1 MLYIMKNKKLTNSE
15 VVGIHYIIDLFG
27 CNRQQINSDIFLKK
41 VFADSIKGTDI
52 ILLNESFY
60 KFDPQ
65 GVTGYFLL
73 ANSHMSLHS
82 WPEHGYLSI
91 DIYTCSS
98 SEMTRKLVD
107 SILEKISH
115 EKVFIKNIDRT
126 YDLID
131 LGKKNTTLEMP
142 IYANGDNQ
150 LITVTK
156 WQDSIVSAF
165 QKIDIVDTK
174 EFGRC
179 MIIND
184 IMQTS
189 EYDHEI
195 YDNQILASLSDSDT
209 EIIILGGGD
218 GYVASMA
225 LAKNP
230 KLKITIIDLD
240 VEVVAAAKK
249 YLKQSI
255 FDNPNVTL
263 YIGDALQYLKTRSGK
278 KVDGIISDLT
288 DNPVVALEE
297 NYKKDFTHFFEQ
309 LLPLMS
315 NHLVKNG
322 WLSIQAGASVVDK
335 NYFDTASILK
345 KIVKTKI
352 GNVTRKDVFIPS
364 FGEDNCFITA
374 IKQD

>member
-1 MLYIMKNKKLTNSE
+1 MKNKKLTNSE

-156 WQDSIVSAF
+156 WQDSIV
-165 QKIDIVDTK
+165 
-174 EFGRC
+174 
-179 MIIND
+179 
-184 IMQTS
+184 
-189 EYDHEI
+189 
-195 YDNQILASLSDSDT
+195 
-209 EIIILGGGD
+209 
-218 GYVASMA
+218 
-225 LAKNP
+225 
-230 KLKITIIDLD
+230 
-240 VEVVAAAKK
+240 
-249 YLKQSI
+249 
-255 FDNPNVTL
+255 
-263 YIGDALQYLKTRSGK
+263 
-278 KVDGIISDLT
+278 
-288 DNPVVALEE
+288 
-297 NYKKDFTHFFEQ
+297 
-309 LLPLMS
+309 
-315 NHLVKNG
+315 
-322 WLSIQAGASVVDK
+322 
-335 NYFDTASILK
+335 
-345 KIVKTKI
+345 
-352 GNVTRKDVFIPS
+352 
-364 FGEDNCFITA
+364 
-374 IKQD
+374 